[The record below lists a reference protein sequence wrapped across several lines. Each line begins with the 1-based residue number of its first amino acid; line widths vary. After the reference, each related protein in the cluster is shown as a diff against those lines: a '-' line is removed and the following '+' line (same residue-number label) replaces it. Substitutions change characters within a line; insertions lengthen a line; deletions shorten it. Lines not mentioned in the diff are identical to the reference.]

1 MTNNYPT
8 LDELLQM
15 KSQIENSQR
24 DAMIQN
30 QNMNTVANMTQNVSP
45 MGNLGIALGTIG
57 GNLAARYFNNQWEK
71 DLKNTIE
78 QNKAIQETLPKINA
92 LNQRLGLWHGSNL
105 TAKGVYGDTLPFIYP
120 DAQIK
125 LSPLAQSV
133 LQSDAADSRAWS
145 ERYAN
150 PTPPNPSLLATENN
164 TATPPTNTA
173 PSTSLFMKDNPSY
186 DWRNQRYLSNNQP
199 YFKPTYPN
207 GMPKNYLTAYSAFR

>member
-1 MTNNYPT
+1 MANNYPT

-15 KSQIENSQR
+15 KAQIENSQR

-92 LNQRLGLWHGSNL
+92 LTQHLGLWHGANL
-105 TAKGVYGDTLPFIYP
+105 PAKGVYGDTLPFIYP

-125 LSPLAQSV
+125 SSPLSQNV
-133 LQSDAADSRAWS
+133 LQSDAADNRAWS

-164 TATPPTNTA
+164 TATSPTNIA
-173 PSTSLFMKDNPSY
+173 PSTSLFMNDTQPY

-199 YFKPTYPN
+199 YFRPTYPN
-207 GMPKNYLTAYSAFR
+207 GMPKNYLTAYTAMR